1 MAVDG
6 CQEQTLPTKPIA
18 TQTIEQVFPTTIPN
32 DAPTHEALQQQDVF
46 RVTTIVHSVIMTQT
60 TVQIQVKTRERREG
74 ILQKELHN
82 QTTRATEAPPLLRAQ
97 ATEGQRLVAQQDQL
111 QVAPLE
117 VLVHQEE
124 DKLLLRLNR
133 FL

>member
-1 MAVDG
+1 
-6 CQEQTLPTKPIA
+6 
-18 TQTIEQVFPTTIPN
+18 VFPTTIPN
-32 DAPTHEALQQQDVF
+32 DAPTQEALQQQGVF
-46 RVTTIVHSVIMTQT
+46 RVTTIAHSVIMTQT
-60 TVQIQVKTRERREG
+60 SVQIQVKTRERREG
-74 ILQKELHN
+74 ILQKELHH
-82 QTTRATEAPPLLRAQ
+82 QTTRATEAPPLLRTQ
-97 ATEGQRLVAQQDQL
+97 TTEGQRLVAQQDQL

>member
-1 MAVDG
+1 MGVEG
-6 CQEQTLPTKPIA
+6 CQKQTFPTEPIA
-18 TQTIEQVFPTTIPN
+18 TQIIGQVFPTTIHN

-60 TVQIQVKTRERREG
+60 TTQIQVKTKERREG
-74 ILQKELHN
+74 ILQKKLHH
-82 QTTRATEAPPLLRAQ
+82 QTTRATEAPPLLRTQ
-97 ATEGQRLVAQQDQL
+97 ATEDQHLVAQQDQL

-124 DKLLLRLNR
+124 DKLMLRLNR

>member
-1 MAVDG
+1 
-6 CQEQTLPTKPIA
+6 
-18 TQTIEQVFPTTIPN
+18 
-32 DAPTHEALQQQDVF
+32 
-46 RVTTIVHSVIMTQT
+46 MTQT

-74 ILQKELHN
+74 IVQKELHH
-82 QTTRATEAPPLLRAQ
+82 QKTRVTEAPPLLRTR

-124 DKLLLRLNR
+124 DKLMLRLNR